1 MEAEFT
7 LNDRSHM
14 VCEILIG
21 RNALKDLGV
30 VDSSR
35 TILLGKPGKPAGEQK
50 PSAPKA
56 VPVKE

>member
-14 VCEILIG
+14 ICEVLIG
-21 RNALKDLGV
+21 RNALKQMGA
-30 VDSSR
+30 VDASR
-35 TILLGKPGKPAGEQK
+35 TDLLGKPGKPASQK
-50 PSAPKA
+50 PAPPKA